1 MAARRRKSAVK
12 RRVHKKQRR
21 QRAAKELKALTYYTL
36 SIGKGKTLWNT
47 DGKARRTSGVFKSPD
62 EAIKWALENLGADSD
77 WNLRK
82 TGVKRLG
89 KHEKL
94 NPEW

>member
-1 MAARRRKSAVK
+1 MAARRRKSKVK
-12 RRVHKKQRR
+12 CRVHKKQRR
-21 QRAAKELKALTYYTL
+21 QRAVKELKALTYYTL
-36 SIGKGKTLWNT
+36 SIGKGKTPWHAT
-47 DGKARRTSGVFKSPD
+47 GKDRRSSGVFKSPD
-62 EAIKWALENLGADSD
+62 AAIKWALENLGADSD

-94 NPEW
+94 NPE